1 VISIDGV
8 GVFLGLDVGK
18 QTHHGHGLTPDG
30 KKVFDKQLPNSEP
43 KLRAVFDKLAAKFG
57 TVLVVVDQPA
67 SIGALPLTV
76 ARDAGCQVA
85 YLPGLAMRRIADLY
99 PGEAKT
105 DAKDAVVIADA
116 ARTMPHTLRTL
127 DLADEVTAELTMLV
141 GFDQDLAGEANR
153 TSNRIRGLL
162 TQFHPS
168 LERVL
173 GPRLDH
179 PAITWL
185 LERYGSPQA
194 LRKAGRRKL
203 VEVVRPRAP
212 RMAERLIDDIFTA
225 LDEQTVTVPGTG
237 TLDVIVPSLAKSLAA
252 VHEQR
257 RTLEA
262 RIEALLEAHPLSQV
276 LTSMPGIGVRT
287 AAVLL
292 TTVGDGSSFPTAA
305 HLASYAGLAP
315 TTRQS
320 GTSIHGEHAPSSNAR
335 CSSPRSR
342 PSTTPPPGPTTT
354 AAEPAAKPTPRP
366 SSASPATASASC
378 SPCSAT
384 EPSTNRGPLDSLD
397 EGHRGTPPAGG
408 EAVRMSEGF
417 PGASNLV
424 RGGATPPT
432 PHPTA
437 PGRCSSVENGAAK
450 PVIVAIDGPS
460 GTGKSST
467 SKAVAAQLGL
477 SYLDTGAQY
486 RAITWWMVTNGID
499 IADPSAI
506 AAAAAKP
513 EILSGTDP
521 TGPTITVD
529 GVDVSGPI
537 REQDVTSKVSAV
549 SAVPE
554 VRARITELQRAI
566 AASAVTGI
574 VVEGRDIGTTVLPDA
589 DLKIFLTASP
599 EARAARRSGEL
610 KGADLHTTREA
621 LIKRDAADS
630 SRKTS
635 PLAKADDAVEVD
647 TTDLTLQQVIECVV
661 TLVEEKRA
669 GK

>member
-1 VISIDGV
+1 MDARERLPTLRPARIDTCGGTVISIDGV

-18 QTHHGHGLTPDG
+18 QTHHGHGLTPAG

-43 KLRAVFDKLAAKFG
+43 KLRAVFDKLTAKFG
-57 TVLVVVDQPA
+57 TVLVIVDQPA

-105 DAKDAVVIADA
+105 DAKDAAVIADA

-127 DLADEVTAELTMLV
+127 DLTDEVTAELTMLV

-179 PAITWL
+179 PAVTWL

-212 RMAERLIDDIFTA
+212 RMAERLVDDTFTA
-225 LDEQTVTVPGTG
+225 LDEQTVVVPGTG

-257 RTLEA
+257 RALET

-292 TTVGDGSSFPTAA
+292 ATVGDGSSFPTAA

-315 TTRQS
+315 VTRQS
-320 GTSIHGEHAPSSNAR
+320 GTSIHGEHAPRGGNRQLKRAMFLSAFAALHDPASRTYYDRCRAR
-335 CSSPRSR
+335 GKTHTQALLRLARHRISVLFALLRDGTFYEPRSPR
-342 PSTTPPPGPTTT
+342 
-354 AAEPAAKPTPRP
+354 
-366 SSASPATASASC
+366 
-378 SPCSAT
+378 
-384 EPSTNRGPLDSLD
+384 
-397 EGHRGTPPAGG
+397 
-408 EAVRMSEGF
+408 
-417 PGASNLV
+417 
-424 RGGATPPT
+424 
-432 PHPTA
+432 
-437 PGRCSSVENGAAK
+437 
-450 PVIVAIDGPS
+450 
-460 GTGKSST
+460 
-467 SKAVAAQLGL
+467 
-477 SYLDTGAQY
+477 
-486 RAITWWMVTNGID
+486 
-499 IADPSAI
+499 
-506 AAAAAKP
+506 
-513 EILSGTDP
+513 
-521 TGPTITVD
+521 
-529 GVDVSGPI
+529 
-537 REQDVTSKVSAV
+537 
-549 SAVPE
+549 
-554 VRARITELQRAI
+554 
-566 AASAVTGI
+566 
-574 VVEGRDIGTTVLPDA
+574 
-589 DLKIFLTASP
+589 
-599 EARAARRSGEL
+599 
-610 KGADLHTTREA
+610 
-621 LIKRDAADS
+621 
-630 SRKTS
+630 
-635 PLAKADDAVEVD
+635 LA
-647 TTDLTLQQVIECVV
+647 
-661 TLVEEKRA
+661 
-669 GK
+669 